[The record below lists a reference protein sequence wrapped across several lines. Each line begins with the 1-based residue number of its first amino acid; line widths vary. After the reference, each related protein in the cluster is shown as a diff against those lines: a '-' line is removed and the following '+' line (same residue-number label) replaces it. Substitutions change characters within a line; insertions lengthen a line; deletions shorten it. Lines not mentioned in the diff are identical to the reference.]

1 VKSLAWPIGIV
12 VALAL
17 FMSMT
22 LFYVYRAFSER
33 VDLVTPDY
41 YYRDK
46 EFSLRLEREK
56 KLLQKGQTTVRR
68 RGEAVE
74 IILPAA
80 FADKTIKGK
89 LYFYSPLNPAHDFT
103 ITVVGK
109 GATLNLTAPQLKI
122 SAAWRVSFDFE
133 ALGDKYFFE
142 KKI

>member
-1 VKSLAWPIGIV
+1 
-12 VALAL
+12 
-17 FMSMT
+17 MSMT
-22 LFYVYRAFSER
+22 LYYVYRAFSER

-46 EFSLRLEREK
+46 EFSARLEREK
-56 KLLQKGQTTVRR
+56 KLLRKGQTTVRR
-68 RGEAVE
+68 SGEAVA
-74 IILPAA
+74 IVLPVA
-80 FADKTIKGK
+80 FADKDVKGK

-103 ITVVGK
+103 MTVVGK
-109 GATLNLTAPQLKI
+109 GATIQVDVPKLRT